1 MAKTLSKLLKS
12 QVGNGGK
19 KYWKYAGFA
28 SRVEWCGAFVWWC
41 LHHCSEK
48 YEYMKASQNPF
59 YVPNVEAWAKKH
71 GRNIKK
77 SKAKRGDVITFDW
90 NGNGSG
96 DHIGFFWS
104 GDPTGTFTTI
114 EGNTG
119 GGAGRVMMRTRY
131 ASQLNM
137 VIRLKKEKTAPT
149 VEEKPKATTT
159 TKKAKKAV
167 STPIS
172 ATYKV
177 LPSTGM
183 NVRKEPKVKS
193 DRVGGIPY
201 GVKFHASRKNG
212 NWVYAPDYKG
222 WVCLGS
228 EKEKYLKKVN

>member
-1 MAKTLSKLLKS
+1 MAKTLSKVIKS
-12 QVGNGGK
+12 QVGKGGK

-48 YEYMKASQNPF
+48 FEYMKASQNPF

-77 SKAKRGDVITFDW
+77 SKAKRGDIITFDW

-104 GDPTGTFTTI
+104 GDPTGTFKTI

-119 GGAGRVMMRTRY
+119 GGDGKVMMRTRY

-137 VIRLKKEKTAPT
+137 VIRLKKGDAPEP
-149 VEEKPKATTT
+149 VKDAPKQKPKKTVDEN
-159 TKKAKKAV
+159 AK
-167 STPIS
+167 
-172 ATYKV
+172 YKV
-177 LPSTGM
+177 LPKDGM
-183 NVRKEPKVKS
+183 NVRKDHSTKS
-193 DRVGGIPY
+193 KRVNGIPC
-201 GVKFHASRKNG
+201 GTIFKTTKKHG
-212 NWVYAPDYKG
+212 QWVYAPGYDG
-222 WVCLGS
+222 WVCIKG
-228 EKEKYLKKVN
+228 KEKYLEKVK